1 VPFLLYLFV
10 TLFRHFVLGMDLA
23 PGWSSLLLCI
33 IAFGSMNLF
42 GIGILGEYIA
52 KIFDTVKDRPNFL
65 VQEVCNGAEQPV
77 RVPGLVNQTIPR
89 EPQFR

>member
-10 TLFRHFVLGMDLA
+10 TLFRHFVLGMELA
-23 PGWSSLLLCI
+23 SGWTSLLLCI

-65 VQEVCNGAEQPV
+65 VQEVCNGEAGPA
-77 RVPGLVNQTIPR
+77 RMPGLVSQQSPR
-89 EPQFR
+89 QAQFR

>member
-1 VPFLLYLFV
+1 
-10 TLFRHFVLGMDLA
+10 MDLA

-52 KIFDTVKDRPNFL
+52 KIFDTVKERPNFI
-65 VQEVCNGAEQPV
+65 VQEVCNGEEQPP
-77 RVPGLVNQTIPR
+77 RMPGLVGQQTPR
-89 EPQFR
+89 KAGFR

>member
-1 VPFLLYLFV
+1 
-10 TLFRHFVLGMDLA
+10 MDLA
-23 PGWSSLLLCI
+23 PGWTSLLLCI

-65 VQEVCNGAEQPV
+65 VQEVCNGEDRPV
-77 RVPGLVNQTIPR
+77 PMPGLVSQHAAR
-89 EPQFR
+89 GVELR